1 MPTNVLP
8 ISRIKELENR
18 LTHIEDDKIK
28 MFALSE
34 LAEFYTFTNIRE
46 AQKLLSEL
54 QKKLQKHQHPDLILN
69 FHLNTAI
76 VENQFYNY
84 KLSEIHFQQALNIV
98 EDEGNV
104 SQQVEVYIDYA
115 GTLINLNE
123 KERAMAYIEK
133 AQRHLAAFPDQILS
147 ARLICRE
154 GIVWLHYTDYDK
166 ATELLFQAEKMFADI
181 EPKKLQIKDLYF
193 QTLVYSGLGLI
204 FEKTGDRER
213 CVKAY
218 RRVVEMCEKAGIRSR
233 LAWHSVNVGKA
244 YMALDDYDNAEE
256 FFLKA
261 DRIKDDISLSARAHA
276 TANLGHCYYLS
287 GRYDEALELYN
298 RAEIIYKRKTDDYE
312 NLSIVSRWK
321 GLLFDAIGK
330 SKRAEKRLV
339 EALELAKLG
348 KDTKQQAIICRDIAD
363 MYADRNDFRNAYDY
377 EVLHNQFVK
386 KYYEETNKIKIDEL
400 EFKYEAERRRKEAE
414 LLRLQ
419 ATGLQLKALRAQM
432 NPHFMFN
439 ALNAIQGLIR
449 SNENRAATSYLA
461 KFAQLMRQTLEYT
474 DKEEIAMEEEVEFL
488 EQYLDINRL
497 RFQDEF
503 SYEVVQSRGL
513 DEDDWKIPTMILQ
526 PFVENAVEHGIR
538 PRHKGHIQ
546 IHFELIADDTLLR
559 CIIEDDGI
567 GINKSR
573 AQRQQE
579 DPSSGTHR
587 SKGMEIT
594 RERLQLLHQIYN
606 PAHQAGAEYL
616 WLEDRSP
623 ETSGTR
629 VTVLLP
635 III

>member
-1 MPTNVLP
+1 MNNLRALTYPKQPNQHKMSKYSDYIFTNFEAADAALA
-8 ISRIKELENR
+8 
-18 LTHIEDDKIK
+18 
-28 MFALSE
+28 ALSGRLEQLPAPERAEYHRCAAFLANQRQQYDAALEHLKQGLSVSDANKQPFVVAELQAYRAAVLLNLRQWGEAQNAIDLAQQLAGQAAPPALKAHIACRQGFLNLHLNRRRQALDALLEAEQYLFE
-34 LAEFYTFTNIRE
+34 LA
-46 AQKLLSEL
+46 
-54 QKKLQKHQHPDLILN
+54 
-69 FHLNTAI
+69 
-76 VENQFYNY
+76 
-84 KLSEIHFQQALNIV
+84 
-98 EDEGNV
+98 
-104 SQQVEVYIDYA
+104 
-115 GTLINLNE
+115 
-123 KERAMAYIEK
+123 
-133 AQRHLAAFPDQILS
+133 
-147 ARLICRE
+147 
-154 GIVWLHYTDYDK
+154 DK
-166 ATELLFQAEKMFADI
+166 AG
-181 EPKKLQIKDLYF
+181 LQEYFF
-193 QTLVYSGLGLI
+193 QTLVYSALGELFAKLGEQEKSLEAYHKILPIVEAHGLRPRVAWHFLNAGRAAI
-204 FEKTGDRER
+204 ARQDMPQARQYFERAQRYVTDEDAHVLTHILGNLGILDLMEGHFDLAMARFEQAAAQYGKPQTAADFINLSKIDTWRAGAYFNQGRLEEAEARLLAAWENDQRGDDLYNRFQVSDTLALLYAEKQHFEEAWNWQRRAQAAQREHYEALHDRER
-213 CVKAY
+213 REIEALH
-218 RRVVEMCEKAGIRSR
+218 ELERSR
-233 LAWHSVNVGKA
+233 QEAQ
-244 YMALDDYDNAEE
+244 MARL
-256 FFLKA
+256 
-261 DRIKDDISLSARAHA
+261 R
-276 TANLGHCYYLS
+276 
-287 GRYDEALELYN
+287 
-298 RAEIIYKRKTDDYE
+298 
-312 NLSIVSRWK
+312 VS
-321 GLLFDAIGK
+321 
-330 SKRAEKRLV
+330 
-339 EALELAKLG
+339 
-348 KDTKQQAIICRDIAD
+348 
-363 MYADRNDFRNAYDY
+363 
-377 EVLHNQFVK
+377 
-386 KYYEETNKIKIDEL
+386 
-400 EFKYEAERRRKEAE
+400 
-414 LLRLQ
+414 
-419 ATGLQLKALRAQM
+419 GLQLRALRAQM